1 MAKISVTYRAPK
13 GDEKVVE
20 MGGHTF
26 FDGKVEKVD
35 SESEAF
41 LLAKLRTNRHFEVSE
56 KDAPKEPP
64 KTTAPTA
71 KIAAVV
77 LLASEQADGTFAIMN
92 GADLIKEGLTK
103 EDADAFNALSDED
116 KAEYVTA

>member
-1 MAKISVTYRAPK
+1 MAKVSVTYRAPK

-41 LLAKLRTNRHFEVSE
+41 LLGKLRTNRHFEVSE
-56 KDAPKEPP
+56 KDAPKEPV
-64 KTTAPTA
+64 KTPASASKAVSTQL
-71 KIAAVV
+71 AAV
-77 LLASEQADGTFAIMN
+77 EQEDGSFAITN
-92 GADLIKEGLTK
+92 GADIIKEDLTK
-103 EDADAFNALSDED
+103 EDADAFNALSDQD
-116 KAEYVTA
+116 KAEYVAA